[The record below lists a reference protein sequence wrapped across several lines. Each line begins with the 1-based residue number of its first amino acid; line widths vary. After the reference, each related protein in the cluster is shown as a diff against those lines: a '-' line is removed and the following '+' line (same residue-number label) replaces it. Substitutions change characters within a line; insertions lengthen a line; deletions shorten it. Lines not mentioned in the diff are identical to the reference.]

1 MRLRLSYPRATP
13 SGMALFFYRDFVSGG
28 CRGRVETTQKGAK
41 HGNQKYQSR
50 HRQSRR
56 FQGYAQPRRLA
67 RARACAHA
75 REENS
80 KPHSEAALAQ
90 WRTTTFGGD
99 FDPVRAAVDEAES
112 SFSSRQPEDDRRI
125 WLKIANEIGYEAFR
139 DLYLEQ
145 CANASCATRPPRSR
159 TASTVT
165 PGTTPAP
172 QLNGNLRRAPLP
184 QSRVRG
190 KAPPFGAKKEVHD
203 EQSDVPGKA
212 RSGRSCPNG

>member
-1 MRLRLSYPRATP
+1 MANKNTNPGIGKAAVPGVMNNPDASRARTRTRGMSYGDINNIPLVVIP
-13 SGMALFFYRDFVSGG
+13 
-28 CRGRVETTQKGAK
+28 
-41 HGNQKYQSR
+41 
-50 HRQSRR
+50 
-56 FQGYAQPRRLA
+56 
-67 RARACAHA
+67 RACAHA
-75 REENS
+75 REENG

-190 KAPPFGAKKEVHD
+190 NAPPFGAKKEVHD

-212 RSGRSCPNG
+212 RSGRSCPNGKSH